1 MDNFSQLVNKLD
13 TMLEASASDK
23 ELENWS
29 RNYLHNHK
37 KRYLHDIQL
46 IKKNYQTGKILELG
60 SAPYHLTY
68 ILKEMDLPV
77 TGVDISPERFTK
89 FIQSQNLDIIKCN
102 IDNEK
107 LQFTDNSF
115 HLILFNEIF
124 EHLRIN
130 PIATLREINR
140 VLHPDGIL
148 ILTTPSLYSIRNV
161 VYLMLGKGFDDPY
174 DQFKRLEDI
183 GHMGHVREYTGKQ
196 VKKFL
201 INTGFKSKDMQF
213 KAVDKLKGSWIIL
226 SPLRKLFPG
235 LNSFQIHVCNKAKK

>member
-13 TMLEASASDK
+13 TLLEASTSDK

-29 RNYLHNHK
+29 KKYLHNHK
-37 KRYLHDIQL
+37 NRYLHDIQL
-46 IKKNYQTGKILELG
+46 IKKNYEKGKILELG
-60 SAPYHLTY
+60 SAPFHLTY
-68 ILKEMDLPV
+68 ILDQMEFSI
-77 TGVDISPERFTK
+77 TGADITPERFNN
-89 FIQSQNLDIIKCN
+89 FIETQKLDIVKCN
-102 IDNEK
+102 VETEK
-107 LQFTDNSF
+107 LPFENNTF

-140 VLHPDGIL
+140 VLHPDGTL

-161 VYLMLGKGFDDPY
+161 VHLIMGKGFDDPY
-174 DQFKRLEDI
+174 EQFKRLEDI

-201 INTGFKSKDMQF
+201 LNTGFQSKSLQF
-213 KAVDKLKGSWIIL
+213 KSFDKLKGSWVVF
-226 SPLRKLFPG
+226 SPLRKIFSG
-235 LNSFQIHVCNKAKK
+235 LNSFQIHVCAKAK